1 MRSFIRDASMP
12 LALALVLVL
21 ALHCL
26 CQPVSAQS
34 VMGRALAEAVKSDF
48 FQHFHFQETGR
59 NPTKEG
65 TLVRFATA
73 VEGHEVLAECV
84 ISPPGLIQGMVLAV
98 PQSFARSPKGNP
110 LARDVVASFMRANCS
125 DEILCA
131 RKKYKV
137 VTMNSNYNGK
147 EMGEQ
152 KFLVADGEQIE
163 KGSKLLFYPGH
174 LPVYPDA
181 PSGPYL
187 VFEGKEQRHEMA
199 LKESYFAF
207 SNSPAEG
214 PKGLPHLMIVARG
227 K

>member
-1 MRSFIRDASMP
+1 MRSLIRDDRMR

-73 VEGHEVLAECV
+73 VEGHEVLVECV
-84 ISPPGLIQGMVLAV
+84 VSPPGLIQGMVLAV

-125 DEILCA
+125 VADVPEVAKMADEILCA

-147 EMGEQ
+147 EMGEI
-152 KFLVADGEQIE
+152 G
-163 KGSKLLFYPGH
+163 
-174 LPVYPDA
+174 
-181 PSGPYL
+181 
-187 VFEGKEQRHEMA
+187 R
-199 LKESYFAF
+199 
-207 SNSPAEG
+207 
-214 PKGLPHLMIVARG
+214 
-227 K
+227 